1 MREPILIDSS
11 IYIDLLRAGKD
22 VGVRLRD
29 LIDAGSVFTCG
40 IIRIEVLRGIVNRR
54 IGEWME
60 RLFDEMVAC
69 PLDDTLVR
77 GAADLAWRLDRRGI
91 VLPVPDLLIA
101 SCALRARAAVV
112 TADPHFRLVPELS
125 VLGEMAPG

>member
-1 MREPILIDSS
+1 MGDPLLIDSS
-11 IYIDLLRAGKD
+11 MYISLLRAGED
-22 VGVRLRD
+22 PGARFRD
-29 LIDAGSVFTCG
+29 RIETGSILTCG

-54 IGEWME
+54 IREWME

-69 PLDDTLVR
+69 PLDDTLAR

-91 VLPVPDLLIA
+91 ILPVPDILIA

-112 TADPHFRLVPELS
+112 AADPHFRLVPDLS
-125 VLGEMAPG
+125 VLGEMP

>member
-1 MREPILIDSS
+1 VGDPLLIDSP
-11 IYIDLLRAGKD
+11 IYIGLLRAGED
-22 VGVRLRD
+22 PGARFRD
-29 LIDAGSVFTCG
+29 RIETGSILTCG
-40 IIRIEVLRGIVNRR
+40 IIRIEVLRGIVDRR
-54 IGEWME
+54 IREWME

-112 TADPHFRLVPELS
+112 TADPHFRLVPDLS
-125 VLGEMAPG
+125 VLGEVP